1 MATAATAQASASS
14 STASTRGSPAA
25 SSSSHS
31 AVCLVPFRWWAR
43 VREEAPPE
51 GGVRYAATA
60 AASPS
65 SYYGL
70 RLLHSFLH
78 PDLVL
83 RLERGGCRGTG
94 AGAGGR
100 SYALVPADELSRVLA
115 RQNSSLALHN
125 KHSFAEDSAGAYPL
139 VLRIS
144 VRETSI
150 LTVKISKKDNPVEN
164 YKRAYKIFNIDS
176 QPVHVWDFS
185 GQTNLILM
193 NEWNRSNHDC
203 CHSELENIL
212 EVQVYAMS
220 DSLTSKI
227 GGTSKEYTEQS
238 SADVNDM
245 DVDLS
250 YGSFGRS
257 SSHGLIGLENLGN
270 TCFMNSSI
278 QCLAHTSKLVDYF
291 LGDYD
296 RDINRTN
303 PLGLNGEL
311 ALAFGELLRRL
322 WNTERKPVSPHHFK
336 AKIACFAPQFSGFN
350 QHDSQELLAFLLD
363 GLHEDLN
370 QVKCKPYEEAK
381 DASGRPDKEVADEYW
396 SNHLARNDSVIVDTY
411 HGQYKST
418 LTCPTCSKTSVTFD
432 PFMYLSLPV
441 PSTAKRTMTVT
452 VFSTDGS
459 IEPISYDVTVPQ
471 FGSLNDLVQALSSAC
486 SLGDDEILLIT
497 EVYNN
502 RILRYLEEPSDSVSL
517 LRDGDKLAAFRLP
530 RKYEKSPVV
539 VFTHQYFDERSSVD
553 NITPQ
558 MKEFE
563 APLLAVLPERA
574 NGLTLKNIYLK
585 LLEPLRFSKSTSSL
599 NDSGRCNS
607 GCAAVMM
614 DATPD
619 SDSKFQSA
627 PSENAPES
635 SQSETIECQMTEGPS
650 ESNIGDTTDSDREA
664 HMEEFEFYLINGR
677 GEFQQTRIQT
687 DEVDLQTTPNRLL
700 INVHWQQNAGQYDTS
715 MLKSLPEIHKLELIP
730 KGNEDSVALHGCLE
744 AFLKEEPLGPED
756 MWYCPCCKKHQQ
768 AMKKLDLWRL
778 PEHEEGKGWYK
789 FDDECVRPITEDSI
803 KTPAAY
809 ENIYM
814 IISDSD
820 LSPELCCL
828 TNNIRL
834 LLSSVLFGLIALD
847 KYSDISQQHLFC
859 LDISQDQTRLDGHQS
874 FMCNKVSWTNC
885 VLNDNSIPQ
894 YISSI
899 AA

>member
-1 MATAATAQASASS
+1 MAEVAEPTTHMVMLAKSNGPGLAWRKSGSFASCYTTPSNGPRVVYPSASIS
-14 STASTRGSPAA
+14 I
-25 SSSSHS
+25 
-31 AVCLVPFRWWAR
+31 VVDMWWAR
-43 VREEAPPE
+43 VREEAGAE

-83 RLERGGCRGTG
+83 RLDRGDCRG
-94 AGAGGR
+94 AAGGR

-164 YKRAYKIFNIDS
+164 YKRANKIFNIDS

-203 CHSELENIL
+203 CHSELENLL

-227 GGTSKEYTEQS
+227 GGTGKEYAEQS
-238 SADVNDM
+238 SGDVNDM

-257 SSHGLIGLENLGN
+257 SSTGLVGLENLGN

-336 AKIACFAPQFSGFN
+336 SKIACFAPQFSGFN

-396 SNHLARNDSVIVDTY
+396 SNHLARNASVIVDIC

-459 IEPISYDVTVPQ
+459 IEPISYDVSVPQ

-502 RILRYLEEPSDSVSL
+502 RIIRYLEEPSDSVSL
-517 LRDGDKLAAFRLP
+517 LRDGDKLAAYRLP
-530 RKYEKSPVV
+530 KKYETSPFV
-539 VFTHQYFDERSSVD
+539 VFTHQHFDEHSSVD
-553 NITPQ
+553 DMTPQ

-563 APLLAVLPERA
+563 APLLAVLPERV
-574 NGLTLKNIYLK
+574 NGLTLKSIYLK
-585 LLEPLRFSKSTSSL
+585 LLKPLRFSKGASSL
-599 NDSGRCNS
+599 NDSGSCNS
-607 GCAAVMM
+607 GCAAVPM
-614 DATPD
+614 DAIPD
-619 SDSKFQSA
+619 SDGQFLSA
-627 PSENAPES
+627 PLENTLES
-635 SQSETIECQMTEGPS
+635 SHSDTVECQGTGGPS
-650 ESNIGDTTDSDREA
+650 ESSEWEA
-664 HMEEFEFYLINGR
+664 DVEQFEFYLTNGR
-677 GEFQQTRIQT
+677 CDVQQARIET
-687 DEVDLQTTPNRLL
+687 NEVDLLESTPNRLQ
-700 INVHWQQNAGQYDTS
+700 INVHWQQNAVRQYETS

-730 KGNEDSVALHGCLE
+730 KRNEDSVALNGCLE

-778 PEHEEGKGWYK
+778 PEVLVIHLKRFSYTQFTRNKLETFVDFPISDLDLSSYIIDKSELSNCHYRLYAISNHYGNMGGGHYTASIYHEEGKGWYK
-789 FDDECVRPITEDSI
+789 FDDECVRPMTEDSI

-809 ENIYM
+809 
-814 IISDSD
+814 
-820 LSPELCCL
+820 
-828 TNNIRL
+828 
-834 LLSSVLFGLIALD
+834 VLF
-847 KYSDISQQHLFC
+847 Y
-859 LDISQDQTRLDGHQS
+859 RRE
-874 FMCNKVSWTNC
+874 
-885 VLNDNSIPQ
+885 
-894 YISSI
+894 
-899 AA
+899 